1 MNRPTPDSSGNL
13 LIVEGVDDKHV
24 SLHIWSRGG
33 SIPSFNV
40 LERGPVEEL
49 LKSIEFDVRTPGY
62 DAIGFLVDADDNPM
76 ARWDGVSNRL
86 RSAGVNA
93 PRTPDPDGTI
103 MAATS
108 DMPRVG
114 VWMMPDN
121 QSRGELEDFV
131 AQMIPDN
138 DPVWPLSQDYIGRIP
153 EADREFAENKT
164 STAEVYAWL
173 ATRAD
178 PRQMGAAIGARD
190 LDING
195 PLCTRFT
202 TWLDSLFS

>member
-1 MNRPTPDSSGNL
+1 MNRPTPDSSDNL

-24 SLHIWSRGG
+24 ALHIWNRHS
-33 SIPSFNV
+33 STPPIYV

-49 LKSIEFDVRTPGY
+49 LKSIEFDVRTPGCV
-62 DAIGFLVDADDNPM
+62 AVGFLVDADNNPM

-138 DPVWPLSQDYIGRIP
+138 DPVWPLSQDYIYRIS
-153 EADREFAENKT
+153 EEHREFAENKT

-173 ATRAD
+173 ATRED

-190 LDING
+190 LEIDG
-195 PLCTRFT
+195 ALCTRFT
-202 TWLDSLFS
+202 AWLERLFS